1 MSTSVRIFADLRLA
15 SKWPNLCPGKWQE
28 CGWRSIHLLDIT
40 PNQVAAILRISDSA
54 AQCCKRAV
62 LFFRRVS
69 RFGWSHLI
77 LEILGRFRGVL
88 PDKQGRFRGL
98 AILAGCYL
106 KTWKIKIKTFPTSQI
121 YPFVIIFQTAKFWLV
136 GKFKDFNLILQ
147 VSK

>member
-1 MSTSVRIFADLRLA
+1 
-15 SKWPNLCPGKWQE
+15 
-28 CGWRSIHLLDIT
+28 LDIT

-54 AQCCKRAV
+54 VQCCKRAV

-88 PDKQGRFRGL
+88 PDKQGRFRL

-106 KTWKIKIKTFPTSQI
+106 ILEDLKNKNKNFLSQI
-121 YPFVIIFQTAKFWLV
+121 YPFVIIFQTAKF
-136 GKFKDFNLILQ
+136 
-147 VSK
+147 